1 MSVPSNAPDT
11 LSRRAFMAQTAG
23 AVAAGAALSQS
34 AWALRSPRPLAVTLR
49 KLGKSG
55 LKTTVLGIGTGTR
68 AWNKDS
74 EQIRQGEQH
83 FVDTLCHAY
92 ARGVRFFDLADMY
105 GSHQYMQRAL
115 VQAKMDR
122 SKLMIMTKSV
132 SKDAASM
139 RADLERFRQE
149 IGTDHLDLVL
159 LHCMTAG
166 TWAEDLKP
174 CMDVLAEAKAKGIIK
189 AHGVSCHNL
198 DAMKVASTHPWVD
211 VMLNRINP
219 FTEKMDGTVDE
230 VVEVLKTAHTNG
242 KGMLGMKICGEG
254 MYADR
259 MQESVKFV
267 LGLGYID
274 AMTIGFLKPSEIDGA
289 IDNIQMVVA

>member
-1 MSVPSNAPDT
+1 M
-11 LSRRAFMAQTAG
+11 
-23 AVAAGAALSQS
+23 
-34 AWALRSPRPLAVTLR
+34 
-49 KLGKSG
+49 
-55 LKTTVLGIGTGTR
+55 IG
-68 AWNKDS
+68 
-74 EQIRQGEQH
+74 
-83 FVDTLCHAY
+83 
-92 ARGVRFFDLADMY
+92 
-105 GSHQYMQRAL
+105 
-115 VQAKMDR
+115 
-122 SKLMIMTKSV
+122 
-132 SKDAASM
+132 
-139 RADLERFRQE
+139 
-149 IGTDHLDLVL
+149 
-159 LHCMTAG
+159 
-166 TWAEDLKP
+166 
-174 CMDVLAEAKAKGIIK
+174 

-254 MYADR
+254 LYAHR

-289 IDNIQMVVA
+289 IDNIQMTVA